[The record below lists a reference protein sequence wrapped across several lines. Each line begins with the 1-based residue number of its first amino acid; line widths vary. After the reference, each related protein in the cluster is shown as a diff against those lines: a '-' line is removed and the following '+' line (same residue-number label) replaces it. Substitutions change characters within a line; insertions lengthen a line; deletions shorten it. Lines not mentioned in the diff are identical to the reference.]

1 MSEFIENSV
10 YVVKDGDRGTEY
22 CLLNRMSCSYIF
34 EVSNGE
40 HGLDPSNDPSFSF
53 CCFLPVSSFNFDFFD
68 GR

>member
-34 EVSNGE
+34 EVSNDE
-40 HGLDPSNDPSFSF
+40 HDLDPSNDPSFF
-53 CCFLPVSSFNFDFFD
+53 FLLFSSCIIFYF
-68 GR
+68 